1 MQGINF
7 TLAAFALSLAIAL
20 PQAALGQQGPCAKRE
35 DVVEKLGAKY
45 GERLA
50 GRGVASPTMIFE
62 LYASNE
68 TGTWTL
74 LRTDTAGIS
83 CVLMTGDVWESHDP
97 TTDQHASWQR

>member
-1 MQGINF
+1 MQGRLF
-7 TLAAFALSLAIAL
+7 TLAAFALSLAVIA
-20 PQAALGQQGPCAKRE
+20 PQTALGQQGPCAKRN

-50 GRGVASPTMIFE
+50 GRGVVSPTVVFE

-74 LRTDTAGIS
+74 LRTDATGIS

-97 TTDQHASWQR
+97 TNDQHAAWRQ

>member
-1 MQGINF
+1 MQGKTF
-7 TLAAFALSLAIAL
+7 TLAAFALSLAL
-20 PQAALGQQGPCAKRE
+20 AAPLTAFGQQGVCAKRD

-50 GRGVASPTMIFE
+50 GRGIVSSTMIFE

-74 LRTDTAGIS
+74 LRTDTTGIS
-83 CVLMTGDVWESHDP
+83 CVMMTGDVWESHDP
-97 TTDQHASWQR
+97 TVDQHAAWQR